1 MLLSVG
7 LRMILIPSLSFLF
20 GIKRRLVIMAM
31 YLMWPTTDLFDRCMG
46 LNPIYRAKSLNI
58 QCFPDGS
65 FGVRHIIHYT
75 DDRQKVLP

>member
-1 MLLSVG
+1 
-7 LRMILIPSLSFLF
+7 
-20 GIKRRLVIMAM
+20 MAM